1 MEKIK
6 IGTILYED
14 DTTTDIYNNYP
25 DYFQKTQD
33 EDGFIEYKII
43 KEPSKELLN
52 DVGNYYF
59 NIRMRRM
66 KQEKLISKI
75 ANDVYAELS
84 NESKKYL
91 YDHPDNSSNHF
102 GLCMYIRNKYIYSNK
117 YDCTMFN
124 ADCLSGDILEKLSSM
139 IIENYDYNNPFCR
152 VVYDDSK
159 FTYLRRLYHSIFG
172 IYPDDKLKKYDA
184 LPDKY
189 FALDKVTNKIISIV
203 VNKERFTG
211 LCKKYNVP
219 ENRCNEFIKFADEY
233 NQENL
238 EVIPYDIAIL
248 CSKFLDNNTR
258 AHWLNVLNS
267 IIKENHSLV
276 TDLPIFIFNQ
286 KDTVLIAVK
295 YCGTLLEN
303 FKEFNS
309 DDEVIKVALNNNG
322 EAIQYVNEELRNNE
336 EYIKLALSNT
346 NGYAL
351 QMDCMI
357 PYRDYDE
364 YVRIALKVNPYNIKW
379 VSQRLRDDYDTAVFA
394 IKHTQ
399 ENKSTDFYR
408 YLSPRLRDN
417 LELALLD
424 IYEGSASVPY
434 YLERLKD
441 SDKVAKALI
450 DTDNKWKICYMFDRI
465 RKKYNID

>member
-1 MEKIK
+1 MNMIQ

-14 DTTTDIYNNYP
+14 DTATEIYNNYS
-25 DYFQKTQD
+25 DYFKRTED

-52 DVGNYYF
+52 TIGEYYF

-75 ANDVYAELS
+75 ANDVYSELT
-84 NESKKYL
+84 KKQKEYL
-91 YDHPDNSSNHF
+91 YDHPDNFSNHF

-152 VVYDDSK
+152 VVYDNSK

-172 IYPDDKLKKYDA
+172 IYPDEKLKKYDT

-189 FALDKVTNKIISIV
+189 IALDKVTNEIISIV
-203 VNKERFTG
+203 VNKERFTE
-211 LCKKYNVP
+211 LCKKYNMP
-219 ENRCNEFIKFADEY
+219 ENRCNEFLNFVDGY

-248 CSKFLDNNTR
+248 CSKSLDNNTR
-258 AHWLNVLNS
+258 THWLNVLNS
-267 IIKENHSLV
+267 IFKENHSLV
-276 TDLPIFIFNQ
+276 SELPKYMFNQ
-286 KDTVLIAVK
+286 KDAVLIAVK

-303 FKEFNS
+303 FQEFNS
-309 DDEVIKVALNNNG
+309 DDVINVALNNNG
-322 EAIQYVNEELRNNE
+322 EAIQYINESVRNNV
-336 EYIKLALSNT
+336 EYIKLALSNV

-351 QMDCMI
+351 RMDCMI
-357 PYRDYDE
+357 PYRDIDE
-364 YVRIALKVNPYNIKW
+364 YVRIALKANPYNIKW
-379 VSQRLRDDYDTAVFA
+379 VSPRLRDDYDTAVFA
-394 IKHTQ
+394 IKHTHK
-399 ENKSTDFYR
+399 NRSTDFYQ
-408 YLSPRLRDN
+408 YLSTRLRDN

-424 IYEGSASVPY
+424 IYEGSASVNY
-434 YLERLKD
+434 YSERLKD
-441 SDKVAKALI
+441 SDKVAKSLI
-450 DTDNKWKICYMFDRI
+450 DSHKKWRIYDMSDRI